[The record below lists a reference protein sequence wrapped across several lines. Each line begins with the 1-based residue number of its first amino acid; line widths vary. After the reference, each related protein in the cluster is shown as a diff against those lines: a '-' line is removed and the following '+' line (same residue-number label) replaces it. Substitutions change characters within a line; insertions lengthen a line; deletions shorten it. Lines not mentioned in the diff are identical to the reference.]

1 MENFIREYYV
11 EDLQQCKKAIEW
23 FEDNTERGGPGR
35 FLYTGENSAR
45 ASDNELK
52 ESYDMSVD
60 FQELY
65 NVPCFAHILDCLW
78 NSVLKYAEE
87 FEEVNYTDFSL
98 LEEIN
103 LQRYEPPTGGFKV
116 FHNERGCMTTANR
129 FLVWMIYLNTVTDK
143 GGTEFKYLNHTEDAV
158 EGKIIIWPTDFTH
171 THRGVVSPT
180 QKKYILTG
188 WYSFYK

>member
-1 MENFIREYYV
+1 
-11 EDLQQCKKAIEW
+11 
-23 FEDNTERGGPGR
+23 
-35 FLYTGENSAR
+35 
-45 ASDNELK
+45 
-52 ESYDMSVD
+52 
-60 FQELY
+60 
-65 NVPCFAHILDCLW
+65 
-78 NSVLKYAEE
+78 
-87 FEEVNYTDFSL
+87 
-98 LEEIN
+98 
-103 LQRYEPPTGGFKV
+103 
-116 FHNERGCMTTANR
+116 MTTANR